1 MLLQCKLCEQLF
13 KSLVIPQ
20 EKALSD
26 VVGQIGNH
34 MAKHHPAAL
43 QAYIAEIGALARA
56 LDATL
61 LSKRLVKIPPSE
73 VFAQSVADGGEKII
87 LNALG
92 IEDNEIV
99 DEPNPSKKLESNP
112 ENAPVAAP

>member
-1 MLLQCKLCEQLF
+1 MF
-13 KSLVIPQ
+13 KSLLIPQ

-34 MAKHHPAAL
+34 MGKHHPAAL
-43 QAYIAEIGALARA
+43 QAYVAEVGALARA

-61 LSKRLVKIPPSE
+61 LSKRLVEIPPSE
-73 VFAQSVADGGEKII
+73 TFAQSVADGGEKII

-92 IEDNEIV
+92 IEDNEIM
-99 DEPNPSKKLESNP
+99 DEPNPSLITTK
-112 ENAPVAAP
+112 AQV